1 MVVITWSYVCLF
13 SYLDHLGIDDLNV
26 VLNSIW
32 DARTQWFNIGLCL
45 GVSPSDLSVI
55 NSAKSNPEECLREM
69 LIIWLRSKHLNPTL
83 QKLTETLRSPV
94 VQRGFLAEM
103 LPPTAQQLRQRKDQL
118 ALSTSPKS
126 EHPCLPEPLP
136 SSTPT
141 LTTTLKPPSSQPQS
155 FLQGIINFSPKCSV
169 LLFI

>member
-32 DARTQWFNIGLCL
+32 DARFQWYNIGLCL
-45 GVSPSDLSVI
+45 GVSVSDLSVI
-55 NSAKSNPEECLREM
+55 ESTKSDPGECLREM
-69 LIIWLRSKHLNPTL
+69 LTIWLKSKHLNPTL
-83 QKLTETLRSPV
+83 QKLVETLRSRT
-94 VQRGFLAEM
+94 VQHGFLAEM
-103 LPPTAQQLRQRKDQL
+103 LPPIAQQLRQRKDQL

-136 SSTPT
+136 SSTP
-141 LTTTLKPPSSQPQS
+141 LLEGNK
-155 FLQGIINFSPKCSV
+155 IINFFYYTVIIIAKTT
-169 LLFI
+169 